1 MKRWSPTLAG
11 ALLALGAAAQAA
23 HAQDPAGPT
32 AATVARRAVP
42 NPIVAPRDFQR
53 AVSRGTR
60 TITGAPGPRYWQ
72 QRADYRIRA
81 TVDAAAKT
89 LTGSETITYH
99 NRSPDTLRIVWLQL
113 MQNVHQAEAPR
124 NEEAE
129 VTGGYR
135 FTRVA
140 AGGQPVPESED
151 LRSGSGYA
159 VDFTRMAIRPAS
171 PVLPGDSVR
180 LELDWSYKIP
190 QAGAGARMG
199 HSRDNL
205 LYLAYWYPQM
215 AVYDDVVGWQTDPFL
230 GAAEF
235 YMGYGSYEYTVDA
248 PEGWVVM
255 GTGNLTNPERV
266 LPADVL
272 QRWRRAAQSD
282 TPVRV
287 LGAGG
292 FGAGKAT
299 LRGANGRLQWTF
311 RADSVRDVAFSMT
324 RESNWDA
331 ARTPVGVRNGDGRTD
346 YVLIQSLWRATAPRW
361 ANMVKYSQQ
370 SITHHSGFTGVRYP
384 WPHMTAVEGEEI
396 MGGGMEYPMMTLIGP
411 YNAQGDTALYSVTA
425 HELGHMWFP
434 MIIGVD
440 ERRYGWMDE
449 GTTNFNENEAFN
461 DFYRGAP
468 NAHLREQR
476 QYVSFVNNVGDPE
489 LLRWT
494 DLQQPNLS
502 GFASYTK
509 PATLLSA
516 LRGLLGEETFMR
528 TYRNYARTWAF
539 KHPKPWDF
547 FNAFNAGAGR
557 NLDWFWSTW
566 YKEAWTLDQ
575 ALGSVTSGGANT
587 VITVEDRGSAPMPA
601 RLLVTRQDG
610 TTERREIPV
619 ETWLGGAR
627 SATVSVPR
635 GGSPVVR
642 VEIDPTSSFPDVDRA
657 NNVWTR

>member
-1 MKRWSPTLAG
+1 MKRWSPMLVG
-11 ALLALGAAAQAA
+11 ALLALGAAAPAA
-23 HAQDPAGPT
+23 HAQELPAPAGL
-32 AATVARRAVP
+32 AARRAVP
-42 NPIVAPRDFQR
+42 NPIMVPRDFQR

-60 TITGAPGPRYWQ
+60 TTTGAPGPRYWQ

-81 TVDAAAKT
+81 TVDAAART

-99 NRSPDTLRIVWLQL
+99 NRSPDTLRVVWLQL
-113 MQNVHQAEAPR
+113 MQNVHQGEAPR

-140 AGGQPVPESED
+140 AGGQPVRESED
-151 LRSGSGYA
+151 LRSGSGYSI
-159 VDFTRMAIRPAS
+159 DFTRMAIRPAS

-180 LELDWSYKIP
+180 LELEWSFKIP

-230 GAAEF
+230 GGAEF
-235 YMGYGSYEYTVDA
+235 YMGFGSYEYTVDA

-255 GTGNLTNPERV
+255 GTGNLANPERV

-272 QRWRRAAQSD
+272 QRWRRAALSD
-282 TPVRV
+282 TAVRV

-331 ARTPVGVRNGDGRTD
+331 ARTPVGDRDGDGRTD
-346 YVLIQSLWRATAPRW
+346 YVLIQSLWRSTAPRW
-361 ANMVKYSQQ
+361 ANSVKYSQQ
-370 SITHHSGFTGVRYP
+370 SITHHSEFTGVRYP
-384 WPHMTAVEGEEI
+384 WPHMTAVEGEDI

-425 HELGHMWFP
+425 HELGHVWFP

-468 NAHLREQR
+468 SAHLREQR
-476 QYVSFVNNVGDPE
+476 QYVGFVNSVGDPE

-494 DLQQPNLS
+494 DLQPPNLG
-502 GFASYTK
+502 GFATYTK

-528 TYRNYARTWAF
+528 TYRDYARTWAF

-566 YKEAWTLDQ
+566 YKEAWSLDQ
-575 ALGSVTSGGANT
+575 AVGSVTSSGAST

-610 TTERREIPV
+610 TIERREVPV

-627 SATVSVPR
+627 SATVSVSA

>member
-1 MKRWSPTLAG
+1 
-11 ALLALGAAAQAA
+11 
-23 HAQDPAGPT
+23 
-32 AATVARRAVP
+32 
-42 NPIVAPRDFQR
+42 
-53 AVSRGTR
+53 
-60 TITGAPGPRYWQ
+60 
-72 QRADYRIRA
+72 
-81 TVDAAAKT
+81 
-89 LTGSETITYH
+89 
-99 NRSPDTLRIVWLQL
+99 
-113 MQNVHQAEAPR
+113 
-124 NEEAE
+124 
-129 VTGGYR
+129 
-135 FTRVA
+135 
-140 AGGQPVPESED
+140 
-151 LRSGSGYA
+151 
-159 VDFTRMAIRPAS
+159 
-171 PVLPGDSVR
+171 
-180 LELDWSYKIP
+180 
-190 QAGAGARMG
+190 MG

-230 GAAEF
+230 GGAEF
-235 YMGYGSYEYTVDA
+235 YMGFGSYEYTVDA

-255 GTGNLTNPERV
+255 GTGNLANAEAV

-282 TPVRV
+282 TAVRV

-331 ARTPVGVRNGDGRTD
+331 ARTPVGDRNGDGRTD
-346 YVLIQSLWRATAPRW
+346 YVLIQSLWRSTAPRW
-361 ANMVKYSQQ
+361 ANAVKYSQQ
-370 SITHHSGFTGVRYP
+370 SITHHSEFTGVRYP
-384 WPHMTAVEGEEI
+384 WPHMTAVEGEDI

-411 YNAQGDTALYSVTA
+411 YTTRSDTALYAVTA

-461 DFYRGAP
+461 DFYRGAA
-468 NAHLREQR
+468 NAHLTEQR
-476 QYVSFVNNVGDPE
+476 QYVNFVNNVGDPE

-494 DLQQPNLS
+494 DLQQPNLG
-502 GFASYTK
+502 GFATYTK

-516 LRGLLGEETFMR
+516 LRAVLGEETFMR
-528 TYRNYARTWAF
+528 TYRGYARTWAF

-575 ALGSVTSGGANT
+575 AVGSVTSSGANT
-587 VITVEDRGSAPMPA
+587 VITVEDRGTAPMPA

-610 TTERREIPV
+610 TTERREVPV
-619 ETWLGGAR
+619 ETWLAGAR
-627 SATVSVPR
+627 TATVSVPT
-635 GGSPVVR
+635 GSSPVVR

>member
-1 MKRWSPTLAG
+1 MKRWSPTLVG
-11 ALLALGAAAQAA
+11 ALLALGAAAPAQAQQP
-23 HAQDPAGPT
+23 AQT
-32 AATVARRAVP
+32 ATVRRPVP
-42 NPIVAPRDFQR
+42 NPVMVPREFQR
-53 AVSRGTR
+53 AVARGTR
-60 TITGAPGPRYWQ
+60 TTTGAPGPRYWQ

-99 NRSPDTLRIVWLQL
+99 NRSPDTLRVVWLQL

-124 NEEAE
+124 NEAAE

-140 AGGQPVPESED
+140 AGGQAVQPAED

-171 PVLPGDSVR
+171 PLLPGDSLR

-230 GAAEF
+230 GGAEF
-235 YMGYGSYEYTVDA
+235 YMGYGRYEYTVDA

-255 GTGNLTNPERV
+255 GTGTLANAESV

-282 TPVRV
+282 TTVHV
-287 LGAGG
+287 LAAGG

-299 LRGANGRLQWTF
+299 QRGANGRLQWTF
-311 RADSVRDVAFSMT
+311 RADSVRDVAFSVT

-331 ARTPVGVRNGDGRTD
+331 ARTPVGDRNGDGRTD
-346 YVLIQSLWRATAPRW
+346 YALIQSLWRSTAPRW
-361 ANMVKYSQQ
+361 AHSVKYSRQ
-370 SITHHSGFTGVRYP
+370 SITHHGQFTGIPYP
-384 WPHMTAVEGEEI
+384 YPHMTAVEGEDI

-411 YNAQGDTALYSVTA
+411 YTAQGDTALYNVTA

-434 MIIGVD
+434 MIVGVD

-449 GTTNFNENEAFN
+449 GTTNFNENEAHN
-461 DFYRGAP
+461 DFFRGAP
-468 NAHLREQR
+468 DAHLREQQ
-476 QYVSFVNNVGDPE
+476 QYVGFVRNVGDPE

-494 DLQQPNLS
+494 DLQEPNLG
-502 GFASYTK
+502 GFATYTK
-509 PATLLSA
+509 PATLLHA
-516 LRGLLGEETFMR
+516 LRGVLGEETFLR

-557 NLDWFWSTW
+557 DLDWFWSTW
-566 YKEAWTLDQ
+566 YAEAWSLDQ
-575 ALGSVTSGGANT
+575 AIAGVVDEGGSTTIA
-587 VITVEDRGSAPMPA
+587 VEDRGSAPMPA
-601 RLLVTRQDG
+601 RLLITRQNG
-610 TTERREIPV
+610 STERREVPV
-619 ETWLGGAR
+619 ETWLSGAR
-627 SATVSVPR
+627 TARVTVPAA
-635 GGSPVVR
+635 GSPVVR
-642 VEIDPTSSFPDVDRA
+642 VEIDPTMSFPDVDRS

>member
-1 MKRWSPTLAG
+1 MKRWSPTLLG
-11 ALLALGAAAQAA
+11 ALLALGAAAPAA
-23 HAQDPAGPT
+23 HAQDPAG
-32 AATVARRAVP
+32 ATVARRAVP
-42 NPIVAPRDFQR
+42 NPIVVPRDFQR
-53 AVSRGTR
+53 AIARGTR
-60 TITGAPGPRYWQ
+60 TTTGAPGPRYWQ

-99 NRSPDTLRIVWLQL
+99 NRSPDTLRVVWLQL

-140 AGGQPVPESED
+140 AGGQPVRESED
-151 LRSGSGYA
+151 LRSGSGYII
-159 VDFTRMAIRPAS
+159 DFTRMAIRPAS

-230 GAAEF
+230 GGAEF
-235 YMGYGSYEYTVDA
+235 YMGFGSYEYTVDA

-255 GTGNLTNPERV
+255 GTGSLANPERV
-266 LPADVL
+266 LPTDVL

-282 TPVRV
+282 TTVRV

-311 RADSVRDVAFSMT
+311 QADSVRDVAFSMT

-331 ARTPVGVRNGDGRTD
+331 ARTPVGDRNGDGRTD
-346 YVLIQSLWRATAPRW
+346 YVLIQSLWRSTAPRW
-361 ANMVKYSQQ
+361 AHSVKYSQQ
-370 SITHHSGFTGVRYP
+370 SITHHSRFTGVAYP
-384 WPHMTAVEGEEI
+384 WPHMTAVEGEDI

-411 YNAQGDTALYSVTA
+411 YNAQGDTALYNVTS

-449 GTTNFNENEAFN
+449 GTTNFNENEAHN
-461 DFYRGAP
+461 DFFRGAP
-468 NAHLREQR
+468 NAHQREQA

-494 DLQQPNLS
+494 DLQQPNLG
-502 GFASYTK
+502 GFATYTK

-516 LRGLLGEETFMR
+516 LRAVLGEETFLR
-528 TYRNYARTWAF
+528 TYRSYARTWAF

-547 FNAFNAGAGR
+547 FNAFNTGAGR

-575 ALGSVTSGGANT
+575 AVGSVTNSGAST

-610 TTERREIPV
+610 TTERREVPV

-627 SATVSVPR
+627 TATVSVPT
-635 GGSPVVR
+635 GSSPVVR

>member
-1 MKRWSPTLAG
+1 MKRWSPTLVG
-11 ALLALGAAAQAA
+11 ALLALGAAAPAA
-23 HAQDPAGPT
+23 HAQDPAAPAGT
-32 AATVARRAVP
+32 AARRAIP
-42 NPIVAPRDFQR
+42 NPIMVPRDFQR

-60 TITGAPGPRYWQ
+60 TTTGAPGPRYWQ

-89 LTGSETITYH
+89 LTGAETITYH
-99 NRSPDTLRIVWLQL
+99 NRSPDTLRVVWLQL
-113 MQNVHQAEAPR
+113 MQNVHQGEAPR

-140 AGGQPVPESED
+140 AGGQPVRESDD
-151 LRSGSGYA
+151 LRSGSGYSI
-159 VDFTRMAIRPAS
+159 DFTRMAIRPAS
-171 PVLPGDSVR
+171 PLLPGDSVR
-180 LELDWSYKIP
+180 LELEWSYKIP

-230 GAAEF
+230 GGAEF
-235 YMGYGSYEYTVDA
+235 YMGFGSYEYTVDA

-255 GTGNLTNPERV
+255 GTGNLANPERV

-282 TPVRV
+282 TAVRV
-287 LGAGG
+287 LGPGG

-311 RADSVRDVAFSMT
+311 RADSVRDVAFSLT

-331 ARTPVGVRNGDGRTD
+331 ARTPVGDRNGDGRTD
-346 YVLIQSLWRATAPRW
+346 YVLIQSLWRSTAPRW
-361 ANMVKYSQQ
+361 ANSVKYSQQ
-370 SITHHSGFTGVRYP
+370 SITHHSEFTGVRYP
-384 WPHMTAVEGEEI
+384 WPHMTAVEGEDI

-411 YNAQGDTALYSVTA
+411 YSAQGDTALYNVTS

-449 GTTNFNENEAFN
+449 GTTNFNENEAHN
-461 DFYRGAP
+461 DFFRGAP
-468 NAHLREQR
+468 NAHLREQA
-476 QYVSFVNNVGDPE
+476 QYASFVRNVGDPE

-494 DLQQPNLS
+494 DLQQPNLG
-502 GFASYTK
+502 GFATYTK
-509 PATLLSA
+509 PATILAA
-516 LRGLLGEETFMR
+516 LRGLLGEETFLR
-528 TYRNYARTWAF
+528 TYRSYARTWAF

-557 NLDWFWSTW
+557 SLDWFWSTW
-566 YKEAWTLDQ
+566 YKEAWSLDQ
-575 ALGSVTSGGANT
+575 AVGSVTSSGTNT
-587 VITVEDRGSAPMPA
+587 VITVEDRGTAPMPA

-610 TTERREIPV
+610 TTERREVPV

-627 SATVSVPR
+627 TATVSVPA
-635 GGSPVVR
+635 GSSPVVR

-657 NNVWTR
+657 NNVWAR